1 MNNLIKYLQG
11 SDLRS
16 IANVD
21 QLLPL
26 IKDQNDFDY
35 LFHHLYSNDRLV
47 IMRTADAIEKITL
60 KNPTLLDKHK
70 SEIITFLDKTQ
81 DKEFKWHLVLLVSRL
96 KLTMEELRQI
106 WATLTGAA
114 KDKSESKI
122 VRVNSLQALYDLT
135 LNNKELKRDFEL
147 TIQRIERENIPS
159 LNARIRKLGLE
170 K

>member
-1 MNNLIKYLQG
+1 MNKLITYLQG

-21 QLLPL
+21 RLLLL
-26 IKDQNDFDY
+26 IKDQNDFDE
-35 LFHHLYSNDRLV
+35 LFRHLYSDDRLI
-47 IMRTADAIEKITL
+47 IMRAIDAIEKITL
-60 KNPTLLDKHK
+60 NNPALLAKHK
-70 SEIITFLDKTQ
+70 SELIKFLDKAQ

-96 KLTMEELRQI
+96 KLTLEELGQVWTI
-106 WATLTGAA
+106 LTEWA

-122 VRVNSLQALYDLT
+122 VRVNSLQALHDLT
-135 LNNKELKRDFEL
+135 LNNKELKQDFEL

-159 LNARIRKLGLE
+159 LNARIRKL